1 VKFDVCIMGQGY
13 IGFPTACLIANNGFK
28 VLGVDTN
35 ESIINAINNNELHIK
50 EEKDLKEQFENA
62 KSNLIFD
69 VSPNYA
75 DIFIITVPTP
85 FDKNKNPDLSYIF
98 SALDAIGPFLE
109 SDNLIILEST
119 SPIGTTEMMKKHIEK
134 EYNLH
139 NIFYSYCPERVL
151 PGNIVYELQHNDRI
165 IGGLSKKENELTF
178 NFYSKF
184 IKGKIHVTN
193 AKTAEMSKLAENSFR
208 DVNIAFANELS
219 MICNEEGIDINEVI
233 FIANKH
239 PRVDIL
245 NPGIGVGG
253 HCISVD
259 PWFLIS
265 KFKNTDLLKTARLV
279 NLQKTEW
286 IYEDIV
292 KNLKNNM
299 TIGILGLTYKP
310 NVSDIRESPAIEI
323 IKKLKKEKYNLLI
336 HDPLTSKKIDF
347 TTVDFADL
355 VNQSDLI
362 IKLVNHDF
370 YEEEENKKM
379 IIKKK
384 NLNYT

>member
-1 VKFDVCIMGQGY
+1 MKFDVCIMGQGY

-184 IKGKIHVTN
+184 IKGKI
-193 AKTAEMSKLAENSFR
+193 
-208 DVNIAFANELS
+208 I
-219 MICNEEGIDINEVI
+219 I
-233 FIANKH
+233 
-239 PRVDIL
+239 
-245 NPGIGVGG
+245 
-253 HCISVD
+253 
-259 PWFLIS
+259 
-265 KFKNTDLLKTARLV
+265 
-279 NLQKTEW
+279 
-286 IYEDIV
+286 IV
-292 KNLKNNM
+292 L
-299 TIGILGLTYKP
+299 
-310 NVSDIRESPAIEI
+310 
-323 IKKLKKEKYNLLI
+323 
-336 HDPLTSKKIDF
+336 
-347 TTVDFADL
+347 
-355 VNQSDLI
+355 
-362 IKLVNHDF
+362 
-370 YEEEENKKM
+370 
-379 IIKKK
+379 
-384 NLNYT
+384 

>member
-1 VKFDVCIMGQGY
+1 MGQGY

>member
-1 VKFDVCIMGQGY
+1 MKFDVCIMGQGY